1 VSSPFQAARYIAVEG
16 PIGVG
21 KSSLARRL
29 GVTLGAE
36 LLMESAEEN
45 PFLERFYADL
55 PGYAF
60 QTQVFF
66 LFQRLRQ
73 MQAALQPGMFSA
85 RIVSDFAFAKD
96 SLFARV
102 NLSDEEYRIYAQ
114 MYAQA
119 APQVPQPDLIIWL
132 QATPGTLLDRI
143 EHRGLR
149 MERNIGPEYLQR
161 LCDAYGEFFASYD
174 GAPVFAV
181 GTEELNLV
189 DSDADYALLLERL
202 HAFTGRRGVL
212 NPSADATLTS
222 PAPLMGGIPFSG

>member
-1 VSSPFQAARYIAVEG
+1 MPSLLQSARYLVIEG

-36 LLMESAEEN
+36 LLMENAEEN

-73 MQAALQPGMFSA
+73 MQAALQPGMFST
-85 RIVSDFAFAKD
+85 RIVSDFVFAKD
-96 SLFARV
+96 SLFARL

-119 APQVPQPDLIIWL
+119 APQVPEPDLVIWL
-132 QATPGTLLDRI
+132 QAEPANLLERI
-143 EHRGLR
+143 ERRGLR
-149 MERNIGPEYLQR
+149 MERNITADYLQR
-161 LCDAYGEFFASYD
+161 LCDAYGEFFVSYD

-181 GTEELNLV
+181 GTDELNLV
-189 DSDADYALLLERL
+189 DNEAHYALMIERL

-212 NPSADATLTS
+212 NPSAEASFTS
-222 PAPLMGGIPFSG
+222 PAPLLG

>member
-1 VSSPFQAARYIAVEG
+1 MAGLFDTARHIAIEG

-29 GVTLGAE
+29 GSTLGAE

-60 QTQVFF
+60 QTQIFF

-73 MQAALQPGMFSA
+73 LQGVMQPDLLQR
-85 RIVSDFAFAKD
+85 RIVSDFVFAKD

-119 APQVPQPDLIIWL
+119 APQVPEPDLVIWL
-132 QATPGTLLDRI
+132 QATPATLLQRI
-143 EHRGLR
+143 QRRGLR
-149 MERNIGPEYLQR
+149 MERGISAEYLQR
-161 LCDAYGEFFASYD
+161 LSDGYAEFFASYD

-181 GTEELNLV
+181 GTEDLNLV
-189 DSDADYALLLERL
+189 DGGAGYALLLDRL
-202 HAFTGRRGVL
+202 ASFDGRRGVL
-212 NPSADATLTS
+212 SLEAAL
-222 PAPLMGGIPFSG
+222 

>member
-1 VSSPFQAARYIAVEG
+1 MASHFDRARYIAIEG

-29 GVTLGAE
+29 GAALGAE

-45 PFLERFYADL
+45 PFLDRFYADV

-60 QTQVFF
+60 QTQIFF

-73 MQAALQPGMFSA
+73 MQAALQPGMFET
-85 RIVSDFAFAKD
+85 RIVSDFIFAKD
-96 SLFARV
+96 SLFARM

-119 APQVPQPDLIIWL
+119 APQVPEPDLVIWL
-132 QATPGTLLDRI
+132 QASPATLLQRI
-143 EHRGLR
+143 QRRGLH
-149 MERNIGPEYLQR
+149 MERSIGADYLQR
-161 LCDAYGEFFASYD
+161 LCDGYAEFFAGYD

-181 GTEELNLV
+181 GTEALNLV
-189 DSDADYALLLERL
+189 DSDAGFNVLLERL
-202 HAFTGRRGVL
+202 QAFDGRRGML
-212 NPSADATLTS
+212 DPDADPTLTS
-222 PAPLMGGIPFSG
+222 PAPLLG